1 MQVVAA
7 TRLRRA
13 QAAVQA
19 TRPYADKMLEVLQ
32 TVSERAT
39 EYKHPFLIRREGKRA
54 VMILV
59 TTDKGLAG
67 AVNVNNIR
75 TGTRYMSQHYPDQQR
90 YVTLGRK
97 GRDFLLR
104 YRRDVI
110 AEVSNLPD
118 RPSQGQVLPAVTV
131 ALEEYTKGNV
141 DAVLLCYAKWVSTL
155 KQEPT
160 VRVLIPAEIPARER
174 AASGPRADYIYEP
187 DPESVLDGLL
197 PRYVETQV
205 FQAVLENKAS
215 EYSAKMIAM
224 QNATNAAGDLI
235 DSLTLYANKVR
246 QAGITTELME
256 IVSGAAAQEGSNCGR
271 RSRWQRRNRSPSPG
285 ATARQGVRATSAR
298 SSAPWSTSSSSRVTN
313 PSCSKHWRSRL
324 RTAERSCSRSN
335 PTEATTRFAASRWTR
350 PTVSAAV
357 IPSLPRARRSPSR
370 SGSRHWA
377 GCSTSWAKRST
388 TSPRRKGR
396 RAGRSIVPLHRS
408 RSSRPRS
415 RSSKPGSRSS
425 T

>member
-1 MQVVAA
+1 LPAFRDIVRRIDSIKNTQKITKAMQVVAA

-32 TVSERAT
+32 TVSERAS
-39 EYKHPFLIRREGKRA
+39 EYKHPFLVRREGRRA

-67 AVNVNNIR
+67 AINVNNLR
-75 TGTRYMSQHYPDQQR
+75 AATRYMQENYPDQPR

-97 GRDFLLR
+97 GRDFLQR
-104 YRRDVI
+104 FRRDVI

-131 ALEEYTKGNV
+131 ALDEYTRGHV
-141 DAVLLCYAKWVSTL
+141 DAVLLCYAKWISTL
-155 KQEPT
+155 RQEPT
-160 VRVLIPAEIPARER
+160 IRVLIPAEIPKREGD
-174 AASGPRADYIYEP
+174 AAGPRADYIYEP

-256 IVSGAAAQEGSNCGR
+256 IVSGAAAQQS
-271 RSRWQRRNRSPSPG
+271 
-285 ATARQGVRATSAR
+285 QG
-298 SSAPWSTSSSSRVTN
+298 
-313 PSCSKHWRSRL
+313 
-324 RTAERSCSRSN
+324 
-335 PTEATTRFAASRWTR
+335 
-350 PTVSAAV
+350 
-357 IPSLPRARRSPSR
+357 
-370 SGSRHWA
+370 
-377 GCSTSWAKRST
+377 
-388 TSPRRKGR
+388 
-396 RAGRSIVPLHRS
+396 
-408 RSSRPRS
+408 
-415 RSSKPGSRSS
+415 
-425 T
+425 

>member
-1 MQVVAA
+1 MPSFRDIVRRIDSVKNTQKITNAMQVVAA

-19 TRPYADKMLEVLQ
+19 TRPYADKMVEVLQ

-75 TGTRYMSQHYPDQQR
+75 TATRYMQENYPDDPR

-118 RPSQGQVLPAVTV
+118 RPSQAQVLPAVAV
-131 ALEEYTKGNV
+131 ALEEYTKGNA

-155 KQEPT
+155 RQVPT
-160 VRVLIPAEIPARER
+160 VRVLIPAEIPKREEER
-174 AASGPRADYIYEP
+174 SGPSADYIYEP

-235 DSLTLYANKVR
+235 TALTLFANKVR
-246 QAGITTELME
+246 QEGITTELMD
-256 IVSGAAAQEGSNCGR
+256 IVSGA
-271 RSRWQRRNRSPSPG
+271 
-285 ATARQGVRATSAR
+285 
-298 SSAPWSTSSSSRVTN
+298 
-313 PSCSKHWRSRL
+313 
-324 RTAERSCSRSN
+324 
-335 PTEATTRFAASRWTR
+335 EA
-350 PTVSAAV
+350 VSA
-357 IPSLPRARRSPSR
+357 
-370 SGSRHWA
+370 
-377 GCSTSWAKRST
+377 
-388 TSPRRKGR
+388 
-396 RAGRSIVPLHRS
+396 
-408 RSSRPRS
+408 SS
-415 RSSKPGSRSS
+415 
-425 T
+425 

>member
-1 MQVVAA
+1 MPSYRDIVRRIDSIKNTQKITKAMQVVAA

-19 TRPYADKMLEVLQ
+19 TRPYSEKMLEVLQ
-32 TVSERAT
+32 TVAERAT
-39 EYKHPFLIRREGKRA
+39 EYKHPFLVRRSGKRA

-67 AVNVNNIR
+67 AINVNNIR
-75 TGTRYMSQHYPDQQR
+75 AATRYMNEHYTEGQR
-90 YVTLGRK
+90 YVTIGRK

-110 AEVSNLPD
+110 AEVSGVSD
-118 RPSQGQVLPAVTV
+118 RPTVVEVLPAISV

-141 DAVLLCYAKWVSTL
+141 DAVLLCYSKWISTM
-155 KQEPT
+155 KQEPEI
-160 VRVLIPAEIPARER
+160 RVLIPARE
-174 AASGPRADYIYEP
+174 AGKGDGPRADYIYEP

-256 IVSGAAAQEGSNCGR
+256 IVSGS
-271 RSRWQRRNRSPSPG
+271 
-285 ATARQGVRATSAR
+285 
-298 SSAPWSTSSSSRVTN
+298 
-313 PSCSKHWRSRL
+313 
-324 RTAERSCSRSN
+324 
-335 PTEATTRFAASRWTR
+335 EA
-350 PTVSAAV
+350 V
-357 IPSLPRARRSPSR
+357 
-370 SGSRHWA
+370 SGS
-377 GCSTSWAKRST
+377 S
-388 TSPRRKGR
+388 
-396 RAGRSIVPLHRS
+396 
-408 RSSRPRS
+408 
-415 RSSKPGSRSS
+415 
-425 T
+425 

>member
-67 AVNVNNIR
+67 AINVNNIR

-97 GRDFLLR
+97 GRDFLL
-104 YRRDVI
+104 
-110 AEVSNLPD
+110 
-118 RPSQGQVLPAVTV
+118 
-131 ALEEYTKGNV
+131 
-141 DAVLLCYAKWVSTL
+141 
-155 KQEPT
+155 
-160 VRVLIPAEIPARER
+160 
-174 AASGPRADYIYEP
+174 
-187 DPESVLDGLL
+187 
-197 PRYVETQV
+197 RYVETQV

-256 IVSGAAAQEGSNCGR
+256 IVSGAAAQE
-271 RSRWQRRNRSPSPG
+271 
-285 ATARQGVRATSAR
+285 A
-298 SSAPWSTSSSSRVTN
+298 ST
-313 PSCSKHWRSRL
+313 
-324 RTAERSCSRSN
+324 
-335 PTEATTRFAASRWTR
+335 
-350 PTVSAAV
+350 
-357 IPSLPRARRSPSR
+357 
-370 SGSRHWA
+370 
-377 GCSTSWAKRST
+377 
-388 TSPRRKGR
+388 
-396 RAGRSIVPLHRS
+396 
-408 RSSRPRS
+408 
-415 RSSKPGSRSS
+415 
-425 T
+425 

>member
-1 MQVVAA
+1 MPAFRDIVRRIDSIKNTQKITKAMQVVAA

-19 TRPYADKMLEVLQ
+19 TRPYADKMVEVLQ
-32 TVSERAT
+32 TVSDRAS

-67 AVNVNNIR
+67 AINVNNIR
-75 TGTRYMSQHYPDQQR
+75 AATRYMSQNFPDQQA

-104 YRRDVI
+104 YRRNVI

-118 RPSQGQVLPAVTV
+118 RPSQGQVLPAVAV
-131 ALEEYTKGNV
+131 ALDEYTKGNV

-155 KQEPT
+155 RQEPT
-160 VRVLIPAEIPARER
+160 IRVLIPVEIPKREGDST
-174 AASGPRADYIYEP
+174 APRADYIYEP

-256 IVSGAAAQEGSNCGR
+256 IVSGAAAQS
-271 RSRWQRRNRSPSPG
+271 
-285 ATARQGVRATSAR
+285 QG
-298 SSAPWSTSSSSRVTN
+298 
-313 PSCSKHWRSRL
+313 
-324 RTAERSCSRSN
+324 
-335 PTEATTRFAASRWTR
+335 
-350 PTVSAAV
+350 
-357 IPSLPRARRSPSR
+357 
-370 SGSRHWA
+370 
-377 GCSTSWAKRST
+377 
-388 TSPRRKGR
+388 
-396 RAGRSIVPLHRS
+396 
-408 RSSRPRS
+408 
-415 RSSKPGSRSS
+415 
-425 T
+425 

>member
-1 MQVVAA
+1 LPAFRDIVRRIDSIKNTQKITKAMQVVAA

-19 TRPYADKMLEVLQ
+19 TRPYADKMVEVLQ
-32 TVSERAT
+32 TVSERSS

-67 AVNVNNIR
+67 AINVNNIR
-75 TGTRYMSQHYPDQQR
+75 AATRYMSQNFPDQQG

-104 YRRDVI
+104 YRRNVI

-131 ALEEYTKGNV
+131 ALDEYTKGNA

-155 KQEPT
+155 RQEPT
-160 VRVLIPAEIPARER
+160 IRVLIPVEIPKREGD
-174 AASGPRADYIYEP
+174 STGPRADYIYEP

-256 IVSGAAAQEGSNCGR
+256 IVSGAAAQS
-271 RSRWQRRNRSPSPG
+271 
-285 ATARQGVRATSAR
+285 QG
-298 SSAPWSTSSSSRVTN
+298 
-313 PSCSKHWRSRL
+313 
-324 RTAERSCSRSN
+324 
-335 PTEATTRFAASRWTR
+335 
-350 PTVSAAV
+350 
-357 IPSLPRARRSPSR
+357 
-370 SGSRHWA
+370 
-377 GCSTSWAKRST
+377 
-388 TSPRRKGR
+388 
-396 RAGRSIVPLHRS
+396 
-408 RSSRPRS
+408 
-415 RSSKPGSRSS
+415 
-425 T
+425 

>member
-1 MQVVAA
+1 MPAYRDIVRRIDSIRNTQKITKAMQVVAA
-7 TRLRRA
+7 TRLRKA

-19 TRPYADKMLEVLQ
+19 TRPYADKMVEVLQ

-39 EYKHPFLIRREGKRA
+39 EYKHPFLVRREGKRA

-75 TGTRYMSQHYPDQQR
+75 AATRYMQENYPDHPR

-104 YRRDVI
+104 YRRDVV

-131 ALEEYTKGNV
+131 ALDEYTKGNT

-155 KQEPT
+155 RQVAT
-160 VRVLIPAEIPARER
+160 VAVLIPAEIPKRELVR
-174 AASGPRADYIYEP
+174 TGPSADYIYEP

-235 DSLTLYANKVR
+235 LALTLYANKVR
-246 QAGITTELME
+246 QEGITTELID
-256 IVSGAAAQEGSNCGR
+256 IVSGA
-271 RSRWQRRNRSPSPG
+271 
-285 ATARQGVRATSAR
+285 
-298 SSAPWSTSSSSRVTN
+298 
-313 PSCSKHWRSRL
+313 
-324 RTAERSCSRSN
+324 
-335 PTEATTRFAASRWTR
+335 EA
-350 PTVSAAV
+350 VSA
-357 IPSLPRARRSPSR
+357 SN
-370 SGSRHWA
+370 
-377 GCSTSWAKRST
+377 
-388 TSPRRKGR
+388 
-396 RAGRSIVPLHRS
+396 
-408 RSSRPRS
+408 
-415 RSSKPGSRSS
+415 
-425 T
+425 

>member
-7 TRLRRA
+7 TRLRKA

-19 TRPYADKMLEVLQ
+19 TRPYSEKMLEVLQ
-32 TVSERAT
+32 TVGERAT
-39 EYKHPFLIRREGKRA
+39 EYKHPFLVRREGKRA

-67 AVNVNNIR
+67 AINVNNIR
-75 TGTRYMSQHYPDQQR
+75 AATRYMNEHYTEGQHY
-90 YVTLGRK
+90 VTIGRK

-110 AEVSNLPD
+110 AEVSGVSD
-118 RPSQGQVLPAVTV
+118 RPTVAEVLPAISV

-141 DAVLLCYAKWVSTL
+141 DAVLLCYSKWISTM

-160 VRVLIPAEIPARER
+160 VTVLIPAEIPHRETEGI
-174 AASGPRADYIYEP
+174 GPRADYIYEP

-235 DSLTLYANKVR
+235 DALTLFANKVR

-256 IVSGAAAQEGSNCGR
+256 IVSGAEAM
-271 RSRWQRRNRSPSPG
+271 
-285 ATARQGVRATSAR
+285 RA
-298 SSAPWSTSSSSRVTN
+298 SS
-313 PSCSKHWRSRL
+313 
-324 RTAERSCSRSN
+324 
-335 PTEATTRFAASRWTR
+335 
-350 PTVSAAV
+350 
-357 IPSLPRARRSPSR
+357 
-370 SGSRHWA
+370 
-377 GCSTSWAKRST
+377 
-388 TSPRRKGR
+388 
-396 RAGRSIVPLHRS
+396 
-408 RSSRPRS
+408 
-415 RSSKPGSRSS
+415 
-425 T
+425 